1 MAPRSIL
8 ITGCNRGIGL
18 ELVKQYLKEP
28 PSCLIATY
36 RDPSNSEELLELAK
50 QNSCLK
56 AVQFDIAKRNTFPD
70 MAKTVSDL
78 VGADKGL
85 NLLINNAGYMD
96 PNKDLE
102 SITPEGMLQAYEVNC
117 IGPLFFAKELLPL
130 LKAAMD
136 PSKPKYNVDNAAI
149 VMMSTAVSSIAENSG
164 GGNYPYRCSKTALNM
179 AMKSLSVDLKET
191 GILVMAMHPGWVQ
204 TRMGGPGALIDTQT
218 SCSGMIETMK
228 GLTEKDHGTL
238 LRYNNTAIPW

>member
-18 ELVKQYLKEP
+18 ELVKQFLKEP
-28 PSCLIATY
+28 PSYLIATY

-102 SITPEGMLQAYEVNC
+102 SITPEGMLQA
-117 IGPLFFAKELLPL
+117 
-130 LKAAMD
+130 
-136 PSKPKYNVDNAAI
+136 S
-149 VMMSTAVSSIAENSG
+149 
-164 GGNYPYRCSKTALNM
+164 
-179 AMKSLSVDLKET
+179 
-191 GILVMAMHPGWVQ
+191 H
-204 TRMGGPGALIDTQT
+204 
-218 SCSGMIETMK
+218 CSGY
-228 GLTEKDHGTL
+228 L
-238 LRYNNTAIPW
+238 